1 MSQAISSRLGKFLY
15 CLENEQWLLPSNYS
29 LFQIHFSTDFLSHS
43 LSHLNIIFSFII
55 YSFFNNY
62 TSSNIFFIQYLIII
76 IEKKTFEEWTVAHQT
91 WWATVHE
98 QKKSGYRVH
107 WRMNSSLFC
116 GFRLKSREDFVFSSP
131 VGDALSSATRLWPCL
146 GYNYLIKYE
155 ITNSLVHNSNSVSTQ
170 IMH

>member
-1 MSQAISSRLGKFLY
+1 M
-15 CLENEQWLLPSNYS
+15 
-29 LFQIHFSTDFLSHS
+29 
-43 LSHLNIIFSFII
+43 
-55 YSFFNNY
+55 NN
-62 TSSNIFFIQYLIII
+62 N
-76 IEKKTFEEWTVAHQT
+76 
-91 WWATVHE
+91 
-98 QKKSGYRVH
+98 
-107 WRMNSSLFC
+107 LFC